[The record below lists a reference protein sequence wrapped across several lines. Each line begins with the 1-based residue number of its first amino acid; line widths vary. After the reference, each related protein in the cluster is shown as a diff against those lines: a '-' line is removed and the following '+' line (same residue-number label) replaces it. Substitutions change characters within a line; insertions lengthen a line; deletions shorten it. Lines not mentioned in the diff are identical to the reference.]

1 MLLNLLV
8 LMYYLFLLHIVFF
21 VLFQYAHGLYYL
33 FLFDFFTLS
42 RLVRIMLDI
51 LVGLFLIILGIEG
64 RGIIGG
70 FMMGMMSRSI
80 FSMGIFIDSCIILL
94 SSNLL

>member
-1 MLLNLLV
+1 
-8 LMYYLFLLHIVFF
+8 
-21 VLFQYAHGLYYL
+21 
-33 FLFDFFTLS
+33 
-42 RLVRIMLDI
+42 MLDI

-70 FMMGMMSRSI
+70 FMMGMMSISI